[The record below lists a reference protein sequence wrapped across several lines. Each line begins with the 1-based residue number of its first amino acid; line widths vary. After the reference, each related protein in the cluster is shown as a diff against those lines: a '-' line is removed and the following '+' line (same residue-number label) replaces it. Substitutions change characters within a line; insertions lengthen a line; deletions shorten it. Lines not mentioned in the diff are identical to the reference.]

1 MQKNPK
7 VSVIMPVYNTATF
20 LREAMESVTNQTLCD
35 IEIIAVNDGSTD
47 GSGNLLKDFASQDDR
62 ITVLEQTNQGQSC
75 ARNAALPLAKG
86 DYIYF
91 MDSDDVLHPE
101 TLDLCWH
108 AAEDNHL
115 DFVFFDAEVMVS
127 GTYASKQD
135 YCRKGQLDDTRVW
148 DGQEL
153 LDYEIDHFL
162 YRTPVWLYFV
172 RRSYLKSV
180 FPGFY
185 PGIIHEDH
193 LFAIP
198 LHLNAGRV
206 MYLPRPFFQRRVRN
220 ESTMH
225 SRFTMRNIKGYTVT
239 TEELETLAGAHPEW
253 AALIRKFLGQ
263 MLDAVVWESHRLTF
277 ADKCRVFISFIR
289 HGWFARVRFRQW
301 LVFWLK
307 GGR

>member
-1 MQKNPK
+1 
-7 VSVIMPVYNTATF
+7 MPVYNTAQF
-20 LREAMESVTNQTLCD
+20 LREAMESVTNQTLRD

-47 GSGNLLKDFASQDDR
+47 GSGDLLKALAIQDDR

-75 ARNAALPLAKG
+75 ARNAALTLAKG
-86 DYIYF
+86 DYIYC

-101 TLDLCWH
+101 ALYLCWH

-127 GTYASKQD
+127 GTYASKQN
-135 YCRKGQLDDTRVW
+135 YCRKGLLDDTRVW
-148 DGQEL
+148 NGKEL
-153 LDYEIDHFL
+153 LDYEVDHFL

-239 TEELETLAGAHPEW
+239 AEELEALAGAHPEW
-253 AALIRKFLGQ
+253 AALIRKFLRQ

-277 ADKCRVFISFIR
+277 VDKCRVLASFIR
-289 HGWFARVRFRQW
+289 HGWFAHVRLRQW